1 MDGIIVDANPKFAHI
16 IGRTTEGCKT
26 LTYWD
31 ITPSSY
37 NQQEEIQLH
46 FLNTIGRYGP
56 YEKEYIHRDGHLVP
70 VRLQGLLIERNG
82 QKFIWSSVE
91 DITDQKQAEK
101 TLRESEEKFRK
112 AFKTSP
118 DAININ
124 RISDGMNAIV
134 GFSKLI
140 NIEDLSAEKRN
151 NFADIIVKSSE
162 QLLSIISD
170 IISISTIEAGQE
182 KIHFEH
188 FDLNSTLLLLFNQF
202 QIKAKELGISLK
214 LAELKTDIE
223 TDIYSDRIKLV
234 QILTNLIG
242 NALKFTNHGFVRFGC
257 NWKQDYLEFF
267 VEDSGIG
274 IAPEMHE
281 EIFKRFGQVKSDIPQ
296 LYGGSG
302 LGLSISKAY
311 VELLDGKMWLTSTL
325 GKGTTFFFT
334 LPYKP
339 KVKTNLN

>member
-1 MDGIIVDANPKFAHI
+1 
-16 IGRTTEGCKT
+16 
-26 LTYWD
+26 
-31 ITPSSY
+31 
-37 NQQEEIQLH
+37 
-46 FLNTIGRYGP
+46 
-56 YEKEYIHRDGHLVP
+56 
-70 VRLQGLLIERNG
+70 
-82 QKFIWSSVE
+82 
-91 DITDQKQAEK
+91 
-101 TLRESEEKFRK
+101 
-112 AFKTSP
+112 
-118 DAININ
+118 
-124 RISDGMNAIV
+124 MNAIV

-242 NALKFTNHGFVRFGC
+242 NALKIHQPWIRSF
-257 NWKQDYLEFF
+257 W
-267 VEDSGIG
+267 
-274 IAPEMHE
+274 M
-281 EIFKRFGQVKSDIPQ
+281 
-296 LYGGSG
+296 
-302 LGLSISKAY
+302 
-311 VELLDGKMWLTSTL
+311 
-325 GKGTTFFFT
+325 
-334 LPYKP
+334 
-339 KVKTNLN
+339 